1 MHQQDCTILLI
12 FVCAAAVA
20 SIFLLV
26 RFKKRDHFTGTI
38 CPKISYASGKYV
50 LSYNDNSLK
59 TFQSKDDAI
68 EAWKFAIQQDLS
80 LLSCSLEASFDFN
93 SCDLSSANLRYNGGK
108 YVLELNTNTGN
119 SIVQNYDD
127 KDSAL
132 EAWKFITVD
141 NPNITNCFLNDLS
154 ANSAQTN
161 ATIAQISATG
171 SQISANVAQN
181 NTTMAQNNAQNNAT
195 GSQNNATMAQNNAQ
209 NNATVAQNNATMAQ
223 NNANVVQNNATVAQN
238 STQNNATVAQN
249 NATDAQNIANVSQT
263 PASIVQSND
272 VLVGQ
277 SGITDQLQIINK
289 RLLRQDTLQK
299 SDSIKLNKL
308 LDLFNKNINT
318 INEKNARLKY
328 ATGLQQDHIANVAEL
343 SNQLNNTAPMQTQTQ
358 TQTNDISQAQKM
370 GTVMQGQTLM
380 KSNAT
385 NNKPVFNYTKEEIKV
400 LGRKLNESQLKI
412 AENDIMIWTLSNE
425 LKRARE
431 ELQNDKV
438 IIEDIEKKMADGSGQ
453 NNDTKKLAECLYKY
467 RHECPKSDPRP
478 LYSPTYPVNVME
490 IERQG
495 HNSIL
500 TAPIT

>member
-1 MHQQDCTILLI
+1 MHHQDCAILLI
-12 FVCAAAVA
+12 FVCAVAVT

-26 RFKKRDHFTGTI
+26 RFKKRDHFTGAI

-154 ANSAQTN
+154 ANPAQTNATMAQTN
-161 ATIAQISATG
+161 ATIA
-171 SQISANVAQN
+171 QISANVAQN
-181 NTTMAQNNAQNNAT
+181 NTTMAQNNT
-195 GSQNNATMAQNNAQ
+195 TVAQNNAQ

-223 NNANVVQNNATVAQN
+223 NNAQNNATM
-238 STQNNATVAQN
+238 AQN
-249 NATDAQNIANVSQT
+249 NATGAQNIANVSQT
-263 PASIVQSND
+263 PATIVQSND
-272 VLVGQ
+272 VLIGQ

-343 SNQLNNTAPMQTQTQ
+343 SNQLNNTAPMQTQ